1 MDYRGVLLPSTT
13 GTTDNRVGPASHVGF
28 VSVGETTVTVPS
40 SRYGVGAGLGPGAVV
55 LQSTPGID
63 CMMALIVGLLGGML
77 AGMAISRARVSDEP
91 GNSSEAVSWTPPMT
105 ADDAETT
112 TADQAYDEDRAL
124 TDEERV
130 VQLLSAHEGR
140 MKQSRIVDETDW
152 SKAKVSRLLSAMAE
166 RDEIT
171 KLTIGRENIIFLG
184 AVDEAYV
191 SGDGSKR

>member
-1 MDYRGVLLPSTT
+1 MDTS
-13 GTTDNRVGPASHVGF
+13 
-28 VSVGETTVTVPS
+28 S
-40 SRYGVGAGLGPGAVV
+40 SRYGIGVGFGPGAVA

-77 AGMAISRARVSDEP
+77 AGMAISRARVSEP
-91 GNSSEAVSWTPPMT
+91 DNPSGKVPWTPPMA
-105 ADDAETT
+105 ADDTETT
-112 TADQAYDEDRAL
+112 TADRTYDGDRAL

-184 AVDEAYV
+184 TVDEGYV
-191 SGDGSKR
+191 SGEGSKR